1 MAARLQP
8 VRFGVDGPG
17 EEAPWRGRQLIGKFR
32 VCGAAAPLWCVM
44 GPEDRPHPSVT
55 VCTHPLL
62 QSGLA
67 RLRDRRTRCDAF
79 RRHVRE
85 MSMVLFVEASRELET
100 GEEEI
105 TTPLA
110 RATGHVLIRPIVLV
124 PILRAGL
131 GMVDG
136 IWPLVPTAQLAHI
149 GIYRDEETARPHPY
163 YSKFGPALGTA
174 DVFLLDPMLATGQSA
189 VEAVNQLK
197 AHGASRVRFICLLSA
212 PPGLQTFQ
220 EAHPD
225 VPIFTT
231 AIDERLDDQSYI
243 VPGLGDAGDRYFGTV
258 AVV

>member
-1 MAARLQP
+1 MSSDARP
-8 VRFGVDGPG
+8 R
-17 EEAPWRGRQLIGKFR
+17 R
-32 VCGAAAPLWCVM
+32 
-44 GPEDRPHPSVT
+44 SVT

-62 QSGLA
+62 QAGLA
-67 RLRDRRTRCDAF
+67 RLRDQRTSCDAF

-85 MSMVLFVEASRELET
+85 MSMFLFVEASRDLET
-100 GEEEI
+100 GVEEI
-105 TTPLA
+105 TTPLGVA
-110 RATGHVLIRPIVLV
+110 AGRVLIHPIVLV

-163 YSKFGPALGTA
+163 YSKFGPALGRA

-197 AHGASRVRFICLLSA
+197 EHGASRVRFICLLSA
-212 PPGLQTFQ
+212 PPGLETFHD
-220 EAHPD
+220 AHPD
-225 VPIFTT
+225 VPIFTS
-231 AIDERLDDQSYI
+231 AVDERLNDQSYI

-258 AVV
+258 AVG

>member
-1 MAARLQP
+1 MP
-8 VRFGVDGPG
+8 
-17 EEAPWRGRQLIGKFR
+17 
-32 VCGAAAPLWCVM
+32 AAPH
-44 GPEDRPHPSVT
+44 PESSVT

-67 RLRDRRTRCDAF
+67 RLRDRQTSCDAF

-85 MSMVLFVEASRELET
+85 MSMLLFVEASRDLET
-100 GEEEI
+100 GEVEI
-105 TTPLA
+105 TTPIEKT
-110 RATGHVLIRPIVLV
+110 TGRVLIHPIVLV

-163 YSKFGPALGTA
+163 YSKFGPALDAA

-197 AHGASRVRFICLLSA
+197 AHGAARLRFICLLSA
-212 PPGLQTFQ
+212 PPGLETFHA
-220 EAHPD
+220 AHPD
-225 VPIFTT
+225 VPIFT
-231 AIDERLDDQSYI
+231 AAVDDHLNAHSYI

-258 AVV
+258 AVG

>member
-1 MAARLQP
+1 MPAAR
-8 VRFGVDGPG
+8 R
-17 EEAPWRGRQLIGKFR
+17 
-32 VCGAAAPLWCVM
+32 
-44 GPEDRPHPSVT
+44 PEPSVT

-67 RLRDRRTRCDAF
+67 RLRDCQTSCDAF

-85 MSMVLFVEASRELET
+85 MSMLLFVEASRDLET
-100 GEEEI
+100 GVMEI
-105 TTPLA
+105 TTPLEKT
-110 RATGHVLIRPIVLV
+110 TGRVLIHPIVLV

-163 YSKFGPALGTA
+163 YSKFGPALDTA

-197 AHGASRVRFICLLSA
+197 AHGAARLRFICLLSA
-212 PPGLQTFQ
+212 PPGLETFHA
-220 EAHPD
+220 AHPD
-225 VPIFTT
+225 VPIFT
-231 AIDERLDDQSYI
+231 AAVDDHLNAHSYI

-258 AVV
+258 AVG